1 MKRRPRL
8 GLRARL
14 VVAFVGVALLAV
26 VLATVYSSFSMDAHV
41 AAAARARLRS
51 SAIHF
56 GDVAAAVYG
65 QNQGWTPVGA
75 AELHHL
81 ALLDGLAVQLVDD
94 AGRAILKLPPSAPL
108 QSGAS
113 ATAPVSSSGRTIG
126 RVTVSQ
132 ANGRLLTAE
141 EAQLGRQ
148 LNRMH
153 LIAGVTSAAIAFAI
167 GLYLAL
173 TLSRPLRRIRA
184 GAEAMGAGDLDVRVK
199 VTGDD
204 EIRAVARAL
213 NGLAETLQREE
224 ELRKESV
231 ADLAHELRTP
241 VMGLLA
247 RVEAAQDGVFDDE
260 AANLAAMHDE
270 ALRLTSLLDD
280 LSALADAER
289 PGLLLSLAPVDL
301 AAVAAGPAEALKQAF
316 ADKGIAFTTDLQ
328 AAVVAGDRK
337 RLEQVV
343 VNLLTNALR
352 YTDAGGRVS
361 LTVRQAGDDAVLEV
375 ADSGVGIA
383 PEDLPHVFTRFWRGE
398 KSRSRATGGAGIGLS
413 IVQELVRAHGG
424 RVTVESTTGQGSV
437 FRVVIPC
444 REAAPGAAPA
454 RAGNSAVSRA

>member
-1 MKRRPRL
+1 
-8 GLRARL
+8 
-14 VVAFVGVALLAV
+14 
-26 VLATVYSSFSMDAHV
+26 
-41 AAAARARLRS
+41 
-51 SAIHF
+51 
-56 GDVAAAVYG
+56 
-65 QNQGWTPVGA
+65 
-75 AELHHL
+75 
-81 ALLDGLAVQLVDD
+81 
-94 AGRAILKLPPSAPL
+94 
-108 QSGAS
+108 GAS
-113 ATAPVSSSGRTIG
+113 ASAPVVSGGRSIG

-141 EAQLGRQ
+141 EVQLGQQ

-153 LIAGVTSAAIAFAI
+153 LVAGITSAVIAFAI

-173 TLSRPLRRIRA
+173 TLSRPLRRIRT
-184 GAEAMGAGDLDVRVK
+184 GAEAMGAGDLDVRVTE
-199 VTGDD
+199 TGDD
-204 EIRAVARAL
+204 EISAVAKAL

-270 ALRLTSLLDD
+270 ALRLTRLLDD
-280 LSALADAER
+280 LSALADAQR
-289 PGLLLSLAPVDL
+289 PGLLLSGEPVDL
-301 AAVAAGPAEALKQAF
+301 SAVAAGPAEALGQAF
-316 ADKGIAFTTDLQ
+316 AEKRIAFTTDLHV
-328 AAVVAGDRK
+328 AVVAGDRK

-352 YTDAGGRVS
+352 YTDAGGHVS
-361 LTVRQAGDDAVLEV
+361 LSVRQVGADAVIEV
-375 ADSGVGIA
+375 ADSGVGIP

-424 RVTVESTTGQGSV
+424 RVTVESTVGQGSV
-437 FRVVIPC
+437 FRVVMPC
-444 REAAPGAAPA
+444 REPA
-454 RAGNSAVSRA
+454 LAGTS

>member
-1 MKRRPRL
+1 MRRL
-8 GLRARL
+8 LRWDLRTRL
-14 VVAFVGVALLAV
+14 VIAFVSVALLAAL
-26 VLATVYSSFSMDAHV
+26 LATVYSSMNMDAHV
-41 AAAARARLRS
+41 AVAAQTRLKRS
-51 SAIHF
+51 ATHF
-56 GDVAAAVYG
+56 GDVAAVVYG
-65 QNQGWTPVGA
+65 QNQGWTTDAVM
-75 AELHHL
+75 ELHHL
-81 ALLDGLAVQLVDD
+81 SQMDDLAVWLVDG
-94 AGRAILKLPPSAPL
+94 AGRTILRSSPSAPVE
-108 QSGAS
+108 SGAT
-113 ATAPVSSSGRTIG
+113 ATAPVMSGGRAIA

-141 EAQLGRQ
+141 EVQLRQQ
-148 LNRMH
+148 LNRTH
-153 LIAGVTSAAIAFAI
+153 LIAGVTSAAIAYAV
-167 GLYLAL
+167 GVYLAL
-173 TLSRPLRRIRA
+173 TLSRPLRRIRT

-204 EIRAVARAL
+204 EIRSVARAL

-247 RVEAAQDGVFDDE
+247 RVEAAQDGVFEDE

-270 ALRLTSLLDD
+270 ALRLTRLLDD

-289 PGLLLSLAPVDL
+289 PGVLLSAEPLDL
-301 AAVAAGPAEALKQAF
+301 SAVASGAAEALRQGF
-316 ADKGIAFTTDLQ
+316 ADKGIAFTTDLH
-328 AAVVAGDRK
+328 ATVVAGDQK

-361 LTVRQAGDDAVLEV
+361 LSLRRVGGDAVLEV
-375 ADSGVGIA
+375 ADSGIGIPA
-383 PEDLPHVFTRFWRGE
+383 EDIPHVFTRFWRGE

-413 IVQELVRAHGG
+413 IVQALVRAHGG
-424 RVTVESTTGQGSV
+424 RITVESTVGRGSV

-444 REAAPGAAPA
+444 R
-454 RAGNSAVSRA
+454 

>member
-1 MKRRPRL
+1 MRRLFRWD
-8 GLRARL
+8 LRARL
-14 VVAFVGVALLAV
+14 VIAFVGVALLAV
-26 VLATVYSSFSMDAHV
+26 VLATVYSSMGMDARV
-41 AAAARARLRS
+41 VAAARARLERS
-51 SAIHF
+51 ATHF
-56 GDVAAAVYG
+56 GDVAALVYG
-65 QNQGWTPVGA
+65 QNGGWTSAGA

-81 ALLDGLAVQLVDD
+81 ARLDDLAVQLNDGV
-94 AGRAILKLPPSAPL
+94 GRTVLRVPPSTPVEDR
-108 QSGAS
+108 AS
-113 ATAPVSSSGRTIG
+113 ATAPVVSGGQTIG

-141 EAQLGRQ
+141 EDQLRQ
-148 LNRMH
+148 QLDRMH
-153 LIAGVTSAAIAFAI
+153 VVAGITAAAIAFVI

-173 TLSRPLRRIRA
+173 TLSRPLRRIRT
-184 GAEAMGAGDLDVRVK
+184 GAEAMGEGDLDVRVK
-199 VTGDD
+199 ETGDD

-270 ALRLTSLLDD
+270 ALRLTHLLDD
-280 LSALADAER
+280 LTALADAQR
-289 PGLLLSLAPVDL
+289 PGLLLSGEPVDL
-301 AAVAAGPAEALKQAF
+301 WAVAAGPAESLGQAF
-316 ADKGIAFTTDLQ
+316 TDKGIEFTADLH

-352 YTDAGGRVS
+352 YTDAGGHVS
-361 LTVRQAGDDAVLEV
+361 LSVRQVGDDAVLEV
-375 ADSGVGIA
+375 ADSGVGIP

-424 RVTVESTTGQGSV
+424 QVTVKSTVGQGSV
-437 FRVVIPC
+437 FRVVMPVTTTST
-444 REAAPGAAPA
+444 P
-454 RAGNSAVSRA
+454 

>member
-1 MKRRPRL
+1 VRRL
-8 GLRARL
+8 LRWDLRTRL
-14 VVAFVGVALLAV
+14 VIAFVSVALLAAL
-26 VLATVYSSFSMDAHV
+26 LATVYSSMNMDAHV
-41 AAAARARLRS
+41 AVAAQTRLKRS
-51 SAIHF
+51 ATHF
-56 GDVAAAVYG
+56 GDVAAVVYG
-65 QNQGWTPVGA
+65 QNQGWTTDAVM
-75 AELHHL
+75 ELHHL
-81 ALLDGLAVQLVDD
+81 SQMDDLAVWLVDG
-94 AGRAILKLPPSAPL
+94 AGRTILRSSPSAPVE
-108 QSGAS
+108 SGAT
-113 ATAPVSSSGRTIG
+113 ATAPVMSGGRAIA

-141 EAQLGRQ
+141 EVQLRQQ
-148 LNRMH
+148 LNRTH
-153 LIAGVTSAAIAFAI
+153 LIAGVTSAAIAYAV
-167 GLYLAL
+167 GVYLAL
-173 TLSRPLRRIRA
+173 TLSRPLRRIRT

-204 EIRAVARAL
+204 EIRSVARAL

-247 RVEAAQDGVFDDE
+247 RVEAAQDGVFEDE

-270 ALRLTSLLDD
+270 ALRLTRLLDD

-289 PGLLLSLAPVDL
+289 PGLLLSAEPLDL
-301 AAVAAGPAEALKQAF
+301 SAVASGAAEALRQGF
-316 ADKGIAFTTDLQ
+316 ADKGIAFTTDLH
-328 AAVVAGDRK
+328 ATVVAGDQK

-361 LTVRQAGDDAVLEV
+361 LSLRRVGGDAVLEV
-375 ADSGVGIA
+375 ADSGIGIPA
-383 PEDLPHVFTRFWRGE
+383 EDIPHVFTRFWRGE

-413 IVQELVRAHGG
+413 IVQALVRAHGG
-424 RVTVESTTGQGSV
+424 RITVESTVGRGSV

-444 REAAPGAAPA
+444 R
-454 RAGNSAVSRA
+454 